1 MTETPKVG
9 LKLKF
14 YENLIV
20 SPFLNKSLPPGVQ
33 AKRKKL
39 WGQICPPPR
48 VLKGPKYLIGLSL
61 HAPGCDCPL
70 QPLKFCTF
78 SEI

>member
-39 WGQICPPPR
+39 WRQICPP
-48 VLKGPKYLIGLSL
+48 LGS
-61 HAPGCDCPL
+61 
-70 QPLKFCTF
+70 
-78 SEI
+78 

>member
-39 WGQICPPPR
+39 WGQICPPWGLERSKISDR
-48 VLKGPKYLIGLSL
+48 V
-61 HAPGCDCPL
+61 
-70 QPLKFCTF
+70 KFTCTWV
-78 SEI
+78 